1 MSQDDVFFQG
11 EGDSW
16 FRRNRDALQSD
27 ARVDWPIQ
35 LIGMMAGKSEI
46 RSVIELGCSNG
57 YRLAS
62 LKGILPS
69 DCRFVGTDASLEAVR
84 AGKERYPW
92 IEFHRALLSEIP
104 VEEAFD
110 LVIVHFVLH
119 WVDRRTLG
127 RSVSEIDRVTLDGG
141 VLVLG
146 DFLPDY
152 PQRRRYH
159 HLPGGG
165 VYTWKQDYARIF
177 EALGTYR
184 EFARI
189 AFDHSGTGVSVLQ
202 ATPSSDRGYCALLK
216 KSLETYYPEV

>member
-1 MSQDDVFFQG
+1 LGQDDLFFGG

-16 FRRNRDALQSD
+16 FRRNRDALETGGMM
-27 ARVDWPIQ
+27 DWPAH
-35 LIGMMAGKSEI
+35 LVGMMAGREDI
-46 RSVIELGCSNG
+46 RSVIEVGCCNG
-57 YRLAS
+57 YRLAK
-62 LKGILPS
+62 LRGILPA

-84 AGKERYPW
+84 DGRERYPW

-104 VEEAFD
+104 LKEAFD

-119 WVDRRTLG
+119 WVDRRTLA
-127 RSVSEIDRVTLDGG
+127 RSVSEIDRVIRDGG

-152 PQRRRYH
+152 PQRRKYH
-159 HLPGGG
+159 HLPEAG
-165 VYTWKQDYARIF
+165 VYTYKQDYAGIF
-177 EALGTYR
+177 EALGTYK

-189 AFDHSGTGVSVLQ
+189 AFDHSGTDGPVLR
-202 ATPSSDRGYCALLK
+202 ATPSADRGYCALLK